1 MSVPAQG
8 SNWNVWQ
15 PSWRTDQSS
24 DLCGKTAT
32 IYWIQLPSTL
42 FVNCLAEKPV
52 SVLTTTAYS
61 EPLPDLDTS
70 LLNLNQKK
78 RTFKLMF

>member
-32 IYWIQLPSTL
+32 IYCIQLPSTL

-52 SVLTTTAYS
+52 SVLTITYFLYS

-70 LLNLNQKK
+70 LLNLNQKNA
-78 RTFKLMF
+78 LLN